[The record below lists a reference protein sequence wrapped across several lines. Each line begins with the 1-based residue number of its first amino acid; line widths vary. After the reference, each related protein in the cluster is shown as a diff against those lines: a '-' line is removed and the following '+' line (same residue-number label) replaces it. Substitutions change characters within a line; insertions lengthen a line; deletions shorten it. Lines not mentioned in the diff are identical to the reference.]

1 MSNAFDSRP
10 CLFISGAAVGIGRAT
25 ARLFVQQGWFVGI
38 GDIDQDGMVALEH
51 ELGSQHCL
59 CFPLDVSR
67 HEDWTDALARFHAHT
82 GRLDLLVNNAGIML
96 SGPFEQTSVAQHLRQ
111 IGINVHGVLLG
122 CHAAHPYLRTTPSA
136 RVINLASSAAF
147 YGQAALASY
156 SASKF
161 FVRGLTEALNI
172 EWQHQD
178 IRVMDLMPLFVQTGL
193 LDGNRPPSLRRL
205 GVHLQAEDVAR
216 VLWQAA
222 QCPRWSR
229 VHWPVGLHARMLY
242 KVMAFTPDWLNRL
255 IAHQIAT

>member
-1 MSNAFDSRP
+1 MKTTTRIL
-10 CLFISGAAVGIGRAT
+10 CL
-25 ARLFVQQGWFVGI
+25 L
-38 GDIDQDGMVALEH
+38 AL
-51 ELGSQHCL
+51 S
-59 CFPLDVSR
+59 S
-67 HEDWTDALARFHAHT
+67 
-82 GRLDLLVNNAGIML
+82 
-96 SGPFEQTSVAQHLRQ
+96 
-111 IGINVHGVLLG
+111 LLG
-122 CHAAHPYLRTTPSA
+122 FFPACPPA
-136 RVINLASSAAF
+136 RGAEPVEVFSF
-147 YGQAALASY
+147 GQAALASY

-193 LDGNRPPSLRRL
+193 LDGNQPPSLRRL